1 MPNSPVGS
9 PPGLIV
15 VVGKADEAA
24 AVSVPRAIE
33 PPTIIT
39 AVEDTTVSGSVKSTT
54 AARPVR
60 IVYAPIRKSG
70 IVEPVVC

>member
-1 MPNSPVGS
+1 VGS

-15 VVGKADEAA
+15 IVGKADEAA

-39 AVEDTTVSGSVKSTT
+39 AVEDTTVRRSVKSTT
-54 AARPVR
+54 AARPIR

-70 IVEPVVC
+70 IVGPVVC